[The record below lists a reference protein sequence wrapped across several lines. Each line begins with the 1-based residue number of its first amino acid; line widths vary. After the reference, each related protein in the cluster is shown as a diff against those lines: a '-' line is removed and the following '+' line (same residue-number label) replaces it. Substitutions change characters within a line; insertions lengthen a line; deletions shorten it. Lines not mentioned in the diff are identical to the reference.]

1 MEELEVIE
9 KVEEP
14 TDWVNSMVT
23 IVQPNGK
30 LRISIDPCDLSK
42 AVKCDYYPM
51 STIDEIVTR
60 MPNAKVFHNLNL
72 EIKCPLE
79 YLQV

>member
-30 LRISIDPCDLSK
+30 LRIYIDPLDLNK

-60 MPNAKVFHNLNL
+60 MPNAKVFLS
-72 EIKCPLE
+72 
-79 YLQV
+79 